1 MKTAVNG
8 LKWSA
13 LERLGVQAIQLIVML
28 LLARLLGPDA
38 FGLIGILTVF
48 IAISQVIS
56 DSGFSSALI
65 RLKERT
71 EIDFSTAFQFNI
83 LVALL
88 CYLALF
94 IGANQIA
101 VFFEQPEL
109 EALIKVLGL
118 SIIIN
123 SFTLV
128 QKAKLTIKMDFKTQ
142 AKASLSAVFISS
154 VVSITLAYFDYGVWA
169 LVYQILI
176 NSFLT
181 MVLLNIFHPWLP
193 KSSFNIQSF
202 SYLFGFGYKLL
213 LAAMLDTLFKNIYQL
228 IIGKQ
233 FNPTQVGIFT
243 QANQLASVPA
253 MTFTTIVQRVTY
265 PMLSNIQSETDKFE
279 YSYKLTLR
287 MAAFVIFPLM
297 AGLGIIAKPF
307 IKVVLGDDWLQA
319 ADLLTILSFTFM
331 LYPIHAINLNL
342 LQVKGRSDI
351 FLKLEVIKKAFI
363 VLILFIT
370 IPFGIKA
377 ICIGMLIHTYLA
389 FFINSYYTGQFSKLK
404 IRDQLNALAPIW
416 LMVALSALCSYFI
429 VTSIVSVLL
438 LNSYMQLFL
447 LLITMPLIYIA
458 SARVF
463 QRDLYTK
470 ILNIILRRKV

>member
-1 MKTAVNG
+1 MKTTANG

-13 LERLGVQAIQLIVML
+13 LERLGVQAIQLVVML
-28 LLARLLGPDA
+28 FLARILGPDA

-65 RLKERT
+65 RFKERT

-83 LVALL
+83 LVAVL
-88 CYLALF
+88 CYLVLF
-94 IGANQIA
+94 LSARQMA
-101 VFFEQPEL
+101 AFFEQPEL

-128 QKAKLTIKMDFKTQ
+128 QKAKLTINMDFKTQ

-154 VVSITLAYFDYGVWA
+154 FISITLAYLGYGVWA

-181 MVLLNIFHPWLP
+181 MVLLNVFHPWVP
-193 KSSFNIQSF
+193 KSLFNKKSFH
-202 SYLFGFGYKLL
+202 YLFGFGYKLL
-213 LAAMLDTLFKNIYQL
+213 LAALLDTLFKNIYQV

-265 PMLSNIQSETDKFE
+265 PMLSNIQSETNKFE
-279 YSYKLTLR
+279 HSYKLTLR
-287 MAAFVIFPLM
+287 LSAFVIFPLM
-297 AGLGIIAKPF
+297 IGLAIIAQPF
-307 IKVVLGDDWLQA
+307 VAVILGDEWLEA
-319 ADLLTILSFTFM
+319 ADLLSILCCAFM

-351 FLKLEVIKKAFI
+351 FLKLEVIKKALI
-363 VLILFIT
+363 VLMLFIT
-370 IPFGIKA
+370 IPLGIKA
-377 ICIGMLIHTYLA
+377 ICIGMLIHTYIA

-404 IRDQLNALAPIW
+404 TRDQLSALAPIW
-416 LMVALSALCSYFI
+416 LMVLLSALLTYLL
-429 VTSIVSVLL
+429 VTGAVTVFL
-438 LNSYMQLFL
+438 LNSYIQLFL
-447 LLITMPLIYIA
+447 SIVIMPAIYIA
-458 SARVF
+458 LARIF
-463 QRDLYTK
+463 QRDLYIQT
-470 ILNIILRRKV
+470 LNIILRRKV